1 MNTTHRSIRN
11 SPAAPGIARRY
22 VGESLAGAP
31 PEVVDSAELMVSEL
45 ATNCVRYVETDFT
58 VTVER
63 TPQQVRVDVAD
74 SGRGAVEMQDPTPAD
89 ASGRG
94 LRIVDELAD
103 AWGVD
108 VAAGDRDGKSVWF
121 TLALHDA

>member
-1 MNTTHRSIRN
+1 VNTTHRSIRN

-31 PEVVDSAELMVSEL
+31 REVVDIAELMVSEL
-45 ATNCVRYVETDFT
+45 ATNCVRYVGSDFT
-58 VTVER
+58 VTIER
-63 TPQQVRVDVAD
+63 TPQRVRVDVAD
-74 SGRGAVEMQDPTPAD
+74 GGRDGVEMQDPTPAEPT
-89 ASGRG
+89 GRG

-108 VAAGDRDGKSVWF
+108 VASGDGKSVWF
-121 TLALHDA
+121 TLDLPRA